1 MPVIGISPGPIK
13 VNVVGVIVVE
23 SIAWLNVAVSFWL
36 VPAPIEVSTGFVEV
50 TRGAVVFVLAPVVK
64 VQTWLLARGESA
76 ALRAAVVSVA
86 VNVVLVA
93 KVPAVGEKTARL
105 LIAS

>member
-1 MPVIGISPGPIK
+1 M
-13 VNVVGVIVVE
+13 E
-23 SIAWLNVAVSFWL
+23 FIAWLKVAVIFWL
-36 VPAPIEVSTGFVEV
+36 VPAAIEVSTGFVEV

-64 VQTWLLARGESA
+64 VQKWLLARGESA

-86 VNVVLVA
+86 VKVVLDA
-93 KVPAVGEKTARL
+93 KLPAVGAKTARL

>member
-1 MPVIGISPGPIK
+1 M
-13 VNVVGVIVVE
+13 VVE
-23 SIAWLNVAVSFWL
+23 FIASLNVAVSFWL

-50 TRGAVVFVLAPVVK
+50 TKGAVVFVLAPVVK
-64 VQTWLLARGESA
+64 VHVWGLASGERA

-93 KVPAVGEKTARL
+93 KVPAVGAKTAIL
-105 LIAS
+105 LVAS